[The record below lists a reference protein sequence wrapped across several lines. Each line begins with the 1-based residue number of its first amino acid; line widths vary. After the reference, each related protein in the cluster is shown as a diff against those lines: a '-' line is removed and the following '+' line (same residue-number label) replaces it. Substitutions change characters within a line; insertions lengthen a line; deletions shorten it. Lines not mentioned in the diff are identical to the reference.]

1 MNPLHKAVDDYL
13 ELRRALGFKLRE
25 YGVCLRELVSFLESK
40 GSSRITTRLAVEFA
54 TQCER
59 QKPVS
64 WARQLGIVRGFAL
77 YRTGA
82 DPTTEVPPLGLLPF
96 RSQRAQPYLYTEEEI
111 RRLLEAALNLVTPH
125 KLQPWTYYCL
135 FGLLAVS
142 GMRLGEALNLQ
153 PLDVDWSESVLTIR
167 GAKFG
172 KSRLVP
178 LHASTCKVLAD
189 YAKRRD
195 RRFGPRAEAHFFVN
209 KNGNRLD
216 QGEVHRMFYNLSRQ
230 IGLRAAGGGRGPRLH
245 DFRHRFALETLLR
258 WYRNGEDPQ
267 RRLPILSTYLGH
279 AHVTD
284 TYWYLTGTPELL
296 GAAGKRLEKRW
307 EGLNAGC

>member
-40 GSSRITTRLAVEFA
+40 GSSRITTKLAVEFA

-96 RSQRAQPYLYTEEEI
+96 RPQRAQPYLYTEEEI
-111 RRLLEAALNLVTPH
+111 RRLLEAALNLVTPY

-153 PLDVDWSESVLTIR
+153 PHDMDWSESVLTIR

-178 LHASTCKVLAD
+178 LHPSTREVLLA
-189 YAKRRD
+189 YAERRD
-195 RRFGPRAEAHFFVN
+195 QVYARRPVSYFFVSSH
-209 KNGNRLD
+209 GTRLIASNVSKIFRD
-216 QGEVHRMFYNLSRQ
+216 LSRE
-230 IGLRAAGGGRGPRLH
+230 IGIRDPDAGNGPRLH
-245 DFRHRFALETLLR
+245 DFRHRFATETLLG
-258 WYRNGEDPQ
+258 WYRNGEQ
-267 RRLPILSTYLGH
+267 VSRRLPVLSTYLGH
-279 AHVTD
+279 ANVTH
-284 TYWYLTGTPELL
+284 TYWYLSNSPELM
-296 GAAGKRLEKRW
+296 AAAAELLEARW
-307 EGLNAGC
+307 KGVLP

>member
-1 MNPLHKAVDDYL
+1 MNPLRKAVDDYL

-25 YGVCLRELVSFLESK
+25 YGVCLRQLVSFLESK
-40 GSSRITTRLAVEFA
+40 GSSRITTKLAVEFA

-96 RSQRAQPYLYTEEEI
+96 RPQRAQPYLYTEEEI
-111 RRLLEAALNLVTPH
+111 RRLLEAALNLVTPY

-153 PLDVDWSESVLTIR
+153 PHDMDWSESVLTIR

-178 LHASTCKVLAD
+178 LHPSTREVLLA
-189 YAKRRD
+189 YAERRD
-195 RRFGPRAEAHFFVN
+195 QVYARRPVSYFFVSSH
-209 KNGNRLD
+209 GTRLIASNVSKIFRD
-216 QGEVHRMFYNLSRQ
+216 LSRE
-230 IGLRAAGGGRGPRLH
+230 IGIRDPDAGNGPRLH
-245 DFRHRFALETLLR
+245 DFRHRFATETLLG
-258 WYRNGEDPQ
+258 WYRNGEQ
-267 RRLPILSTYLGH
+267 VSRRLPVLSTYLGH
-279 AHVTD
+279 VNVTH
-284 TYWYLTGTPELL
+284 TYWYLSNSTELMAAAAELL
-296 GAAGKRLEKRW
+296 EARW
-307 EGLNAGC
+307 KGVLP